1 MPGFDMKDYV
11 PVNER
16 VEQFYRTYPEGS
28 IQSEIVEL
36 TDKRVT
42 IKAFAYRTPT
52 DPRPG
57 IGHSSLDIPGA
68 TPYTRGSEIEN
79 AETSSWGRAIAALGF
94 EVKRGMASA
103 EEVRNKNGQR
113 PAPKPAGP
121 SDEQIRARYAW
132 AKALGWSDA
141 ALDDAM
147 AARTGATP
155 MDATDAAWK
164 AFARQLR
171 DGEIQHDQPALTAD
185 AVGAADPVSVP
196 AGQPT
201 GRQEERDSLP
211 PLPAEPTLDDVL
223 SATGGSL
230 EQPDGDPPAAPVSP
244 GEPALAPVGSANAGS
259 SGATRD
265 AREAAAKARARA
277 GR

>member
-1 MPGFDMKDYV
+1 MADEVGV
-11 PVNER
+11 ER
-16 VEQFYRTYPEGS
+16 
-28 IQSEIVEL
+28 
-36 TDKRVT
+36 
-42 IKAFAYRTPT
+42 
-52 DPRPG
+52 
-57 IGHSSLDIPGA
+57 
-68 TPYTRGSEIEN
+68 
-79 AETSSWGRAIAALGF
+79 
-94 EVKRGMASA
+94 
-103 EEVRNKNGQR
+103 GQR
-113 PAPKPAGP
+113 ATE
-121 SDEQIRARYAW
+121 EQY
-132 AKALGWSDA
+132 
-141 ALDDAM
+141 
-147 AARTGATP
+147 GAII
-155 MDATDAAWK
+155 DLIS
-164 AFARQLR
+164 RH
-171 DGEIQHDQPALTAD
+171 EHDQPALTAD